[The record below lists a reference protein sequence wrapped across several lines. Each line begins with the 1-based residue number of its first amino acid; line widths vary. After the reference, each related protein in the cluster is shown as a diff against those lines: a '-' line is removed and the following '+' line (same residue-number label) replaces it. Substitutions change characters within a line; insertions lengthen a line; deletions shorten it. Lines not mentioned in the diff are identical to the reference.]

1 MNNYSFL
8 SKVLHRQFLK
18 DGVLSDLLIKKIQ
31 SRKVSIDF
39 SDGNHIFITGLARSG
54 TTAILNSLDSSNIF
68 ASLRY
73 KYMPFILYPLM
84 AKIYIEFFSS
94 NKTEA
99 IPREHGD
106 GIYISQNS
114 CECLDEP
121 YWKNNPKNI
130 INKNNDG
137 LHPIDLEKIALDGYS
152 NLLNQFM
159 KIEGRKRFLIKN
171 NNHHLRL
178 NSLTSYFK
186 NSKFIILFRSPLFQA
201 ISLLNTHKKFI
212 SLQKKDYFVYEY
224 MNMLCHREFGLG
236 IKPFIYKDYQ
246 NEEMRLLKNESI
258 NYWIQ
263 QWINTYSYILTEIN
277 PIKNVYLV
285 CYESLCN
292 EKYYYQKLLNFINID
307 INSLNCDL
315 NLANYKYDLEFKDVD
330 QERLSKANNIY
341 NQLMLLSNKKLNYI

>member
-106 GIYISQNS
+106 GIYIS
-114 CECLDEP
+114 
-121 YWKNNPKNI
+121 
-130 INKNNDG
+130 
-137 LHPIDLEKIALDGYS
+137 
-152 NLLNQFM
+152 
-159 KIEGRKRFLIKN
+159 
-171 NNHHLRL
+171 
-178 NSLTSYFK
+178 
-186 NSKFIILFRSPLFQA
+186 
-201 ISLLNTHKKFI
+201 
-212 SLQKKDYFVYEY
+212 
-224 MNMLCHREFGLG
+224 
-236 IKPFIYKDYQ
+236 
-246 NEEMRLLKNESI
+246 
-258 NYWIQ
+258 
-263 QWINTYSYILTEIN
+263 
-277 PIKNVYLV
+277 
-285 CYESLCN
+285 
-292 EKYYYQKLLNFINID
+292 
-307 INSLNCDL
+307 
-315 NLANYKYDLEFKDVD
+315 
-330 QERLSKANNIY
+330 
-341 NQLMLLSNKKLNYI
+341 